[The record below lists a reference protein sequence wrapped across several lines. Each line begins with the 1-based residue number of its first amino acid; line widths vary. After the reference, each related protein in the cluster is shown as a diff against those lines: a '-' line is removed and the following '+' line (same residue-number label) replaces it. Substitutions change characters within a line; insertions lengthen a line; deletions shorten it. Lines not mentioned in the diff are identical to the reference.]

1 MTHQFTKD
9 DVFYFANFAWI
20 EFSDEEAEQYAEQ
33 LSELDK
39 FAERFEEVDTANVQP
54 MTHPLH
60 QVNVLRED
68 VPTEILNRDEMLAS
82 VKEHE
87 DGMIKVPNILS

>member
-9 DVFYFANFAWI
+9 DVYYFANFARI
-20 EFSDEEAEQYAEQ
+20 AFTDEEAEQYADQ

-68 VPTEILNRDEMLAS
+68 VPTDILNRDEMLAS

>member
-9 DVFYFANFAWI
+9 DVYYYANFARI
-20 EFSDEEAEQYAEQ
+20 GFSDEEAEQYAEL

-68 VPTEILNRDEMLAS
+68 VPTDILDRDDMLAS